1 MERTVDLQPRFL
13 RILASAQVLLGIG
26 TASTVAAGSLLM
38 AKVTGSESLAG
49 LAQTFSVIGAAILAL
64 PLARLTM
71 RGGRRL
77 ALTFGY
83 GSGVVGATLAVLGG
97 ITELWPLILLGTL
110 FVGGAAAAGYQA
122 RFAATDL
129 ADDSRK
135 AQDLS
140 YVVWG
145 STIGAVLGPN
155 LMQPMSNVA
164 QALNIEP
171 LVGPY
176 LLASMMFLFSALI
189 AWVFLRPDPYLLA
202 AAKSELVQRVTLL
215 ETWKWLQ
222 SHPIA
227 LFAIASVAIGH
238 VAMVSIMV
246 MTPVHM
252 AHVDVEL
259 NIIGFIISIH
269 VLGMYAFSPLVGRLV
284 RRTSALFT
292 IQLGVLTLLISALVS
307 GVAEPTSVPALG
319 LGLFL
324 LGLGWSAT
332 LIAGSALLALQ
343 VPTDFKASSQGVS
356 DLAMNT
362 AGAIGGAVAGLII
375 AYASYGWLCVIA
387 SIPVAALGIRSLTLT
402 RRARTENIR

>member
-1 MERTVDLQPRFL
+1 
-13 RILASAQVLLGIG
+13 
-26 TASTVAAGSLLM
+26 
-38 AKVTGSESLAG
+38 
-49 LAQTFSVIGAAILAL
+49 
-64 PLARLTM
+64 
-71 RGGRRL
+71 
-77 ALTFGY
+77 
-83 GSGVVGATLAVLGG
+83 
-97 ITELWPLILLGTL
+97 
-110 FVGGAAAAGYQA
+110 
-122 RFAATDL
+122 
-129 ADDSRK
+129 
-135 AQDLS
+135 
-140 YVVWG
+140 
-145 STIGAVLGPN
+145 
-155 LMQPMSNVA
+155 
-164 QALNIEP
+164 
-171 LVGPY
+171 
-176 LLASMMFLFSALI
+176 MMFLFSALI
-189 AWVFLRPDPYLLA
+189 AWDFLRPDPYLLA
-202 AAKSELVQRVTLL
+202 AAKSEQVQRVTLL

-362 AGAIGGAVAGLII
+362 AGAIGGAVAGVII

>member
-1 MERTVDLQPRFL
+1 M
-13 RILASAQVLLGIG
+13 LLGIG

-129 ADDSRK
+129 AEDSRK

-155 LMQPMSNVA
+155 LMQPMSKVA
-164 QALNIEP
+164 EALNIEP